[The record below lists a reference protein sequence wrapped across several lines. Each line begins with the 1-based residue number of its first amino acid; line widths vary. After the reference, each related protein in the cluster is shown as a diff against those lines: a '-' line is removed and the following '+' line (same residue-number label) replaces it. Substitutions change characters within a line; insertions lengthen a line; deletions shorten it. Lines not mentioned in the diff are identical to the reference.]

1 MKYNEFREGIRR
13 SVLDALDN
21 YAAQNGF
28 GHGWRDD
35 DLSAL
40 FAGVDAHAKTL
51 ANRINGPD
59 GPWGV
64 KIDMG
69 I

>member
-1 MKYNEFREGIRR
+1 MKYTDFQEDIRR
-13 SVLDALDN
+13 VILDALDG
-21 YAAQNGF
+21 YAGRKGF
-28 GHGWRDD
+28 GQGWKDE

-51 ANRINGPD
+51 AERINGPD

-64 KIDMG
+64 KIDMD